1 MRKMVSTSEHSFC
14 FTSLLIGVV
23 LGFFCFTIP
32 PIGIA
37 TTWERRAPVS
47 SGQRGKWITGSVIDV
62 TSGRAIVGAR
72 IDIFKRIVDVRPDG
86 TQRLHP
92 LSASIPLGTTLT
104 DDEGRFAFRLPSGNP
119 TSFLALSIRAEG
131 YWSAWVALIR
141 VDSGLI
147 PPIDVEMVRVALT
160 RPELALWARRWG
172 RLKER
177 LYQQHPSFDQAVDLR
192 TWFTPAPRPTLDKGA
207 LLAQDHPTYPV
218 PDDVYVVDLAGF
230 TGFID
235 LDEFIA
241 GVVSIEMGDG
251 FPLEALK
258 AQAVAAR
265 SFAVERFHRT
275 GVANGGQ
282 AYTPRIGSKSLTA
295 TINTSKVVML
305 YDEGVIVALFSA
317 RCNGDFTLNSED
329 GLSGTST
336 CIVGGLGVG
345 RLPYARSRPCSGHI
359 NCSQTS
365 ERCCEVFVEGR
376 LQYIHGHGVGLCQ
389 RGAQEFAGRD
399 GWDWRDILT
408 DYYTDIALANAPGFT
423 IGVTVTTTANL
434 NVRETPCGR
443 RLTTVPR
450 GMRGMIINGPERP
463 FCDLAAPYSFF
474 TWWQVVY
481 EDGTVGWSVEDYLRK
496 TNAPDSSRE

>member
-1 MRKMVSTSEHSFC
+1 MEMVSRREHPFR
-14 FTSLLIGVV
+14 FGLLLIGAMWG
-23 LGFFCFTIP
+23 LSGFVCSPTGVAMTP
-32 PIGIA
+32 GQQTSSA
-37 TTWERRAPVS
+37 SSERGR
-47 SGQRGKWITGSVIDV
+47 WITGSVIDV
-62 TSGRAIVGAR
+62 TSGGAIAGAR
-72 IDIFKRIVDVRPDG
+72 IDLFKRIVDVRPDG
-86 TQRLHP
+86 IERLRS
-92 LSASIPLGTTLT
+92 LSASIPLGATST
-104 DDEGRFAFRLPSGNP
+104 DDEGRFVFRLPSRTP
-119 TSFLALSIRAEG
+119 ARFLALSIRAEG
-131 YWSAWVALIR
+131 YWGRWIALIGADAGP
-141 VDSGLI
+141 VQ
-147 PPIDVEMVRVALT
+147 PIDVELVRVDLS
-160 RPELALWARRWG
+160 RRELALWARRQE
-172 RLKER
+172 RLKR
-177 LYQQHPSFDQAVDLR
+177 LLYQQNPSFDQAVDVR
-192 TWFTPAPRPTLDKGA
+192 TWFAPPPTPPLKRDMP
-207 LLAQDHPTYPV
+207 LAQDHPTYPV

-251 FPLEALK
+251 FPFEALK

-265 SFAVERFHRT
+265 SFALERFHRT

-305 YDEGVIVALFSA
+305 YDEDVIVALFSA
-317 RCNGDFTLNSED
+317 RCNGDFTLNSEH

-359 NCSQTS
+359 NCSQTA

-408 DYYTDIALANAPGFT
+408 DYYTDIALANAPGLT

-450 GMRGMIINGPERP
+450 GTRGVVMNGPERP

-481 EDGTVGWSVEDYLRK
+481 ENGALGWSVEDYLRK
-496 TNAPDSSRE
+496 TSVPDSLKE